1 MPELIFCIYLSN
13 HSKINYMKNILLLSL
28 SLCLLFTANGQ
39 SPFKTGGDDHPLNS
53 FFSSPIKSIRLSDID
68 WGCIGATGW
77 EVVKYDEIDDSTLAV
92 SYRKSNGTG
101 ENNTQNFYNTVT
113 KKEIEKILKEI
124 DEQPYALPAKN
135 ELEVTQNDLDLL
147 PLLYKNKSMK
157 MDITQW
163 DSLSDS
169 VFSKSVLHVSHST
182 YTHLFHIQIS
192 NKNRDTIDIISEI
205 GGKVGYAL
213 PWNIFYK
220 NTLLI
225 NANINL
231 LKKIDQILPE
241 DFMNR
246 HIFDNHGQ
254 ILLRALD
261 TDEAPATPFSADLSL
276 LNQANGSSEDRLH
289 RKFWYHSLLYLRKLS
304 FVKHLKLE

>member
-1 MPELIFCIYLSN
+1 
-13 HSKINYMKNILLLSL
+13 MKNILLLSL

-39 SPFKTGGDDHPLNS
+39 SPFKTGGDDHPLES

-92 SYRKSNGTG
+92 SYRKSNETG

-124 DEQPYALPAKN
+124 DEQPYALPVKN

-147 PLLYKNKSMK
+147 PLLYKNTSMK

-169 VFSKSVLHVSHST
+169 VFSKSVLQASHNT

-192 NKNRDTIDIISEI
+192 NKNRDTIDIISDI

-231 LKKIDQILPE
+231 LKKIDQLLPE

-261 TDEAPATPFSADLSL
+261 TYEAPATPFTADLSL